1 MYKRNAASND
11 IKRKARAVTQIR
23 QDQKSNRD
31 NAFANRRMI
40 SLSKDSDEEQDAP
53 VVNRFT
59 NKENVG
65 KY

>member
-31 NAFANRRMI
+31 NAIANRRMI
-40 SLSKDSDEEQDAP
+40 SLSKDSDEEQEAP
-53 VVNRFT
+53 AVNRFT